1 MPFELIAALR
11 FLREG
16 RFQTVLILAGVAV
29 GAAVIVFL
37 VALITGLQD
46 DLIARTLGTQPHIV
60 LRPPDDAAQPVVR
73 AAPGETVAAQVEKRA
88 QRLRSIDGW
97 QRALADAVATPGVV
111 AASPM
116 ASGPAFAARGSAQK
130 SVALLGVEPERYAR
144 IVPVPAKMV
153 AGRFRVAGED
163 AVIGV
168 DLAKDLGAS
177 VGDKVRLSTAAG
189 RTLVVTVSG
198 IFDLGLRDLNRRWV
212 LITLRSAQTLL
223 DLAGG
228 VTNIDLA
235 VRDLFSAE
243 AVARTIAARTGLAA
257 ESWMKTNAE
266 LLVGLRGQS
275 GSSAMI
281 QFFVAVAVAFGI
293 SSVLVVSV
301 VQKSREIG
309 ILRAMGASRRA
320 VMTVFLIQGGAVA
333 LAGSLLG
340 CALGTWAALAFQT
353 WQGVFHVWLGWQLYA
368 AAIAGATTVGILAAI
383 APAWRA
389 ARLEPVAAIRFGG

>member
-73 AAPGETVAAQVEKRA
+73 AAPGETVTAQVEKRA

-177 VGDKVRLSTAAG
+177 VGDKVRLSTAGG

-228 VTNIDLA
+228 VTNIDLT
-235 VRDLFSAE
+235 VRDLFGAE

-368 AAIAGATTVGILAAI
+368 AAIAGATTIGILAAI